1 METEQ
6 PDAGRMHRLF
16 DDALDDVDLAGN
28 VVPAVLAGYEHKV
41 KVRRYQ
47 SAGIAL
53 AVLAA
58 GGVAI
63 SALPYGNGTN
73 SQSAAAGA
81 QSVDYCRHEN
91 WALASTVAADG
102 TKHLSADPSA
112 YRANC
117 EVLRIALQEVFPGA
131 QLVPQYNADLTGDPR
146 VDQTLVRE
154 LMPEQKADPAKWHAD
169 EIKYFGAELKYL
181 AVHPE
186 DPANVYIPNQYTVV
200 MPGGHV
206 DLDVGRAVDSADCAK
221 PPKGLKES
229 IRCTPVDIGGGW
241 HGALW
246 NSENP
251 AQLAVLT
258 NGEGTGIELSAA
270 GTPALTEKQWTQ
282 LLGSS
287 ALRKFANVYAGT
299 LPKTD

>member
-6 PDAGRMHRLF
+6 PDTGRMHRLF

-58 GGVAI
+58 GGAAI
-63 SALPYGNGTN
+63 SALPYSNGTN

-81 QSVDYCRHEN
+81 QSVDYCQHEQ
-91 WALASTVAADG
+91 WGLASTVAADG

-112 YRANC
+112 YHANC
-117 EVLRIALQEVFPGA
+117 EALRTALQEVFPGA

-200 MPGGHV
+200 MPGGRE
-206 DLDVGRAVDSADCAK
+206 DLGVSRAADSADCTKRPAA
-221 PPKGLKES
+221 LKES
-229 IRCTPVDIGGGW
+229 AQCTPVGVTGGW
-241 HGALW
+241 HGVVW
-246 NSENP
+246 NSDDH

-258 NGEGTGIELSAA
+258 NGHGTSIELS
-270 GTPALTEKQWTQ
+270 TPGSHALTEKQWAQ
-282 LLGSS
+282 FLGSP
-287 ALRKFANVYAGT
+287 ALQKFANVYAGT
-299 LPKTD
+299 LPKN